1 MGAARPNKRKCLY
14 LIETK
19 ERGNWTCKQN
29 TIRTFRTHRWNLEE
43 EVEALAEHPVE
54 GGQVEEVGEGEGG
67 AEQGLRD
74 LWDHLVVEEERV
86 INVEV
91 DCGQCKLRGNDEH
104 FLLR

>member
-1 MGAARPNKRKCLY
+1 M
-14 LIETK
+14 
-19 ERGNWTCKQN
+19 
-29 TIRTFRTHRWNLEE
+29 IRTFRTYPNPWNLKE

-91 DCGQCKLRGNDEH
+91 DCGQCKNEGKRRIFPPHMSWQRSG
-104 FLLR
+104 